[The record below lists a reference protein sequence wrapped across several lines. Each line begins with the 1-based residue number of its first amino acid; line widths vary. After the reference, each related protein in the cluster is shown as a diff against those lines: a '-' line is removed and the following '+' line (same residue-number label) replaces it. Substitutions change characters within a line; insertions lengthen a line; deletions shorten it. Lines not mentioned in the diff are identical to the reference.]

1 MLAHSISVLRLGK
14 ALSVAQPLCGIQ
26 NCTNDDMTVMKSL
39 GLSIIVELCSSAGS
53 ATLRSAENPRA
64 SKKRFKAEYTNIL
77 SS

>member
-39 GLSIIVELCSSAGS
+39 GFSIVELCSM
-53 ATLRSAENPRA
+53 
-64 SKKRFKAEYTNIL
+64 YL
-77 SS
+77 SSAPVLSRLR